1 MKSQVSR
8 HNTKLLNSETVDQ
21 VDPCVCTEFECP
33 LNGLC
38 ESKNVVYQATI
49 SSDDGRVENYIGC
62 TKYFKKRYYGHRS
75 DMNNPANKDKNR
87 STLANYVWKL
97 KDERK
102 NFDIKWKIID
112 RGPLYNPLTKKCR
125 LCIKEKY
132 YIIMKPHMATLNKR
146 SELYNTCRHRLT
158 DLLSKSK

>member
-21 VDPCVCTEFECP
+21 VDPCVCTDFECP

-102 NFDIKWKIID
+102 NFDFKWKIIGKIPSMSM
-112 RGPLYNPLTKKCR
+112 RQLIR
-125 LCIKEKY
+125 
-132 YIIMKPHMATLNKR
+132 
-146 SELYNTCRHRLT
+146 
-158 DLLSKSK
+158 

>member
-1 MKSQVSR
+1 MKILA
-8 HNTKLLNSETVDQ
+8 KLKELHSNFNDNDKLYS
-21 VDPCVCTEFECP
+21 
-33 LNGLC
+33 L
-38 ESKNVVYQATI
+38 Y

-102 NFDIKWKIID
+102 NFDIKWKIIGKIPSMSM
-112 RGPLYNPLTKKCR
+112 RQLIR
-125 LCIKEKY
+125 
-132 YIIMKPHMATLNKR
+132 
-146 SELYNTCRHRLT
+146 
-158 DLLSKSK
+158 